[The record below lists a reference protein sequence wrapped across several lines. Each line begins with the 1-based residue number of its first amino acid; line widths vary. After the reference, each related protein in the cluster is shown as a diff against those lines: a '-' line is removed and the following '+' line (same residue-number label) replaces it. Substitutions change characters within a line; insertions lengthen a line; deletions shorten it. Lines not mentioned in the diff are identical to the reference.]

1 MADQPQG
8 ESLSVSS
15 AASALEDIAGQ
26 ILDDIDEEEG
36 GEDADADDEGESKE
50 KPESEEEAESEEES
64 EAQQSDEEL
73 APIESL
79 ADIAQALE
87 QPLETVLDTL
97 KATVKVNGEE
107 STVTLRELTQGYQRD
122 ADYRHKTSQ
131 LAEERRGFESSKQQ
145 ELTNI
150 QNQHV
155 MLGKIVQQL
164 EQLVFADVNT
174 AELERLR
181 HENPAEYVIR
191 RQDIADRQ
199 RRYQEIMQQGA
210 NGWAQTQ
217 QELTQAQQKQLQD
230 LVAKEREA
238 LAQRIPNWS
247 DTDRENLAKY
257 LNGSYG
263 YSSEEIGQLVDH
275 RAVDIARKAMLW
287 DQQQVKAKEVT
298 QKVKQLP
305 KLQKPAKATGPVH
318 VQKTA
323 IKQAQQRFKST
334 GKVKDAARLI
344 ENLL

>member
-26 ILDDIDEEEG
+26 ILDEIDEEED
-36 GEDADADDEGESKE
+36 GEAEPDDEGESKE
-50 KPESEEEAESEEES
+50 KPEDEDEAESEEES
-64 EAQQSDEEL
+64 EAKPDDEEL

-79 ADIAQALE
+79 ADIAQALD
-87 QPLETVLDTL
+87 QPLETVLDNL
-97 KATVKVNGEE
+97 KATIKVNGEE

-131 LAEERRGFESSKQQ
+131 LAEERRGFESERQQ
-145 ELTNI
+145 KLTEV
-150 QNQHV
+150 QNQHLI
-155 MLGKIVQQL
+155 LGKVVQQL

-181 HENPAEYVIR
+181 HENPAEYVLR

-217 QELTQAQQKQLQD
+217 QELTQAQQKQLSD
-230 LVAKEREA
+230 LVTKEREA
-238 LAQRIPNWS
+238 LSQRIPNWS
-247 DTDRENLAKY
+247 DADRENVAKY

-263 YSSEEIGQLVDH
+263 YSNEEIGQLIDH
-275 RAVDIARKAMLW
+275 RAVDIARKAMLY

-305 KLQKPAKATGPVH
+305 KLIKPAKATGPVN

-323 IKQAQQRFKST
+323 IKQARQRFKST